1 MKFLASLRALCSALF
16 HSKHVDAEMDEE
28 MRLHIQNRAHDLE
41 RSGLSRGEAERRA
54 RIEFGG
60 VERFKEEVRE
70 TGWMTH
76 LDSSL
81 RDFQYAFRSLRKD
94 RRFVG
99 TAVFALALGIGAATV
114 AFSAFYNLLF
124 DAFAAKDAGQL
135 AVLSVQNADL
145 GERPEINLVP
155 LEGSLSD
162 LDVIRRQSQS
172 FEDLA
177 GSAHGI
183 ELLNDGKDNHQVYVA
198 HVTGNAFEFYGVA
211 PLLGRGII
219 ADDSKAGA
227 MPVFVMG
234 YRTWMGEFGADP
246 GLVGKNFLLNGEQR
260 TLVGVMPPR
269 FQAFGAMQQIWA
281 PIKDSR
287 GAAGNASEPSVG
299 MIMARLKRGVKTDSA
314 SAELDVIV
322 KALAKSKPNEFP
334 KHFTARVQTATDFLM
349 GPWGIG
355 SAGGAETE
363 HFDIKHMLYDL
374 LAGVLLLLL
383 IACSGVA
390 NLLLA
395 RGAMREK
402 EIAVRSALG
411 ATRWRLVRQ
420 LLVESSVLAFAACAL
435 GCFLAYFGVKGVA
448 AVVPHKGQSIGG
460 EAILGLDFTVLFFT
474 LGVTAVTT
482 LLCGLAPALHAVGR
496 DLQLQLTGSGKGTA
510 GSLRH
515 GRFRAGLVIVEV
527 ALSIVLLTG
536 AGLMIRSFYEL
547 THIDLGFN
555 DKNLLF
561 VATWSPRRGD
571 EKPEEQ
577 AVKFKKIVER
587 LKVLPGVT
595 ELAINNSLPGYNPS
609 KRYEATV
616 PGSTRSERAGFDKCS
631 ESLLRTLEMKMVS
644 GRWLSPSDVDSG
656 QHVAVINQTMAT
668 HFFGTENPLGRQV
681 LVRGFEDKSQP
692 PRDAYFQVIGVLR
705 DVKDFGPQV
714 PVLPMAF
721 IPHTIGDGGLSYFG
735 GGILFLRTKGDP
747 GLLMNAVRNEV
758 WAVDRDQ
765 MFSPETGPYTEEFY
779 RLTYSAHEF
788 GLTTFTGVAGIALV
802 LVVIGVFSVMAYT
815 VSLRTQEIGVRM
827 ALGAQQGEILR
838 MVLGKGF
845 VLLAAGI
852 CIGLFASYGLT
863 RFLKSQIWGVSAT
876 DPWTFGAVVALV
888 VIAGLAACLLPARR
902 AASVD
907 PLVALRYE

>member
-1 MKFLASLRALCSALF
+1 MKFLASLRVLCSALF
-16 HSKHVDAEMDEE
+16 HSKHIDAEMDEE
-28 MRLHIQNRAHDLE
+28 MRLHIQNRADDLE
-41 RSGLSRGEAERRA
+41 RSGLSRVKSEKRA

-70 TGWMTH
+70 TAWVAH
-76 LDSSL
+76 VDSL
-81 RDFQYAFRSLRKD
+81 FRDFQYAIRSLRKD

-124 DAFAAKDAGQL
+124 NAFAAKDAARL
-135 AVLSVQNADL
+135 VVLSVQNAESL
-145 GERPEINLVP
+145 GLPELNLQP
-155 LEGSLSD
+155 LGGSLSD
-162 LDVIRRQSQS
+162 LDAIRNQNHVFEEVIGYGRSIS
-172 FEDLA
+172 LLSD
-177 GSAHGI
+177 AH
-183 ELLNDGKDNHQVYVA
+183 DNHQVYMARVS
-198 HVTGNAFEFYGVA
+198 GDAFDFYGVA
-211 PLLGRGII
+211 PLLGRGILT
-219 ADDSKAGA
+219 DDTKPAA
-227 MPVFVMG
+227 PPIFVMS
-234 YRTWMGEFGADP
+234 YRTWRGEFRGDP
-246 GLVGKNFLLNGEQR
+246 NILGKSYLIDGKPR
-260 TLVGVMPPR
+260 TLVGIMPPR
-269 FQAFGAMQQIWA
+269 FQAFGALQQGWI
-281 PIKDSR
+281 PITDTR
-287 GAAGNASEPSVG
+287 EVAGSAGEPSVDT
-299 MIMARLKRGVKTDSA
+299 IMARLKPGVSVAEA
-314 SAELDVIV
+314 SAEADVII
-322 KALAKSKPNEFP
+322 KRLAKEHPKDFP
-334 KHFTARVQTATDFLM
+334 RHFTGRVQSATDFLM
-349 GPWGIG
+349 GVFGIG
-355 SAGGAETE
+355 SAGGPETE

-374 LAGVLLLLL
+374 LAGVMMLLL

-390 NLLLA
+390 NLILA
-395 RGAMREK
+395 RAAGREK
-402 EIAVRSALG
+402 EIAVRTALG

-420 LLVESSVLAFAACAL
+420 LLVESSVLAMASCAL
-435 GCFLAYFGVKGVA
+435 GCLFAYFGVRGVA
-448 AVVPHKGQSIGG
+448 AVVPNKGASIGG
-460 EAILGLDFTVLFFT
+460 EAVIGLDFAVLFFT
-474 LGVTAVTT
+474 LGVTALTT
-482 LLCGLAPALHAVGR
+482 LLCGLAPAWHAVGR
-496 DLQLQLTGSGKGTA
+496 DVQPQLTGSGKGTC

-515 GRFRAGLVIVEV
+515 SKFRAVLVIVEV

-555 DKNLLF
+555 AKNLLF

-577 AVKFKKIVER
+577 GIKFKKIVER

-609 KRYEATV
+609 RRYEATV
-616 PGSTRSERAGFDKCS
+616 PGSTHSEQAGFDKCS
-631 ESLLRTLEMKMVS
+631 ESLLRTLEMRMAS
-644 GRWLSPSDVDSG
+644 GRWLSQSDVDSA

-668 HFFGTENPLGRQV
+668 HLFGTENPLGRQIV
-681 LVRGFEDKSQP
+681 AKAFEDKSQP

-714 PVLPMAF
+714 PVLPMTF
-721 IPHTIGDGGLSYFG
+721 IPYTIGDGGLSYWG

-758 WAVDRDQ
+758 WAVDRNQ

-827 ALGAQQGEILR
+827 ALGAQRGEILR
-838 MVLGKGF
+838 MVLRTGF
-845 VLLAAGI
+845 ALLAAGI
-852 CIGLFASYGLT
+852 FVGVFASFGLT

-876 DPWTFGAVVALV
+876 DPWTFGAVAALV
-888 VIAGLAACLLPARR
+888 VITGLAACLLPARR

>member
-1 MKFLASLRALCSALF
+1 
-16 HSKHVDAEMDEE
+16 
-28 MRLHIQNRAHDLE
+28 
-41 RSGLSRGEAERRA
+41 
-54 RIEFGG
+54 
-60 VERFKEEVRE
+60 
-70 TGWMTH
+70 
-76 LDSSL
+76 
-81 RDFQYAFRSLRKD
+81 
-94 RRFVG
+94 
-99 TAVFALALGIGAATV
+99 
-114 AFSAFYNLLF
+114 
-124 DAFAAKDAGQL
+124 
-135 AVLSVQNADL
+135 
-145 GERPEINLVP
+145 
-155 LEGSLSD
+155 
-162 LDVIRRQSQS
+162 
-172 FEDLA
+172 
-177 GSAHGI
+177 
-183 ELLNDGKDNHQVYVA
+183 
-198 HVTGNAFEFYGVA
+198 VTGNAFEFYGVA

-219 ADDSKAGA
+219 ADDAKAGA
-227 MPVFVMG
+227 TPVFVMG

-246 GLVGKNFLLNGEQR
+246 GLVGKKFLLNGELR

-281 PIKDSR
+281 PIRDPR

-299 MIMARLKRGVKTDSA
+299 VIMARLRPGVKVDAA

-322 KALAKSKPNEFP
+322 KRLAKSKPNEFP
-334 KHFTARVQTATDFLM
+334 KHFTARVQSATDFLM

-355 SAGGAETE
+355 SAGLGETE

-374 LAGVLLLLL
+374 LAGVMMLLL

-395 RGAMREK
+395 RAAGREK

-420 LLVESSVLAFAACAL
+420 LLVESSVLALAACGL
-435 GCFLAYFGVKGVA
+435 GCLFAYFGLKGVA

-460 EAILGLDFTVLFFT
+460 EAVIGLDFTVLFFT

-496 DLQLQLTGSGKGTA
+496 DLQPQLTGSGKGIN

-527 ALSIVLLTG
+527 ALSIVLLTD

-555 DKNLLF
+555 GKNLLF
-561 VATWSPRRGD
+561 VATWSPRRGG

-577 AVKFKKIVER
+577 SIRFKKIAER
-587 LKVLPGVT
+587 LRVLPGVT

-609 KRYEATV
+609 RRYEATV
-616 PGSTRSERAGFDKCS
+616 PGSTHSERAGFDKCS
-631 ESLLRTLEMKMVS
+631 ESLLRTLEMQMVS
-644 GRWLSPSDVDSG
+644 GRWLSESDVDSA

-681 LVRGFEDKSQP
+681 LARGFEDKSQP

-788 GLTTFTGVAGIALV
+788 GLTTFTGVAGVALL

-838 MVLGKGF
+838 MVLQKGF

-852 CIGLFASYGLT
+852 CIGLFASFGLT
-863 RFLKSQIWGVSAT
+863 RFLASQIWGVSAT
-876 DPWTFGAVVALV
+876 DPWTFGVVVALV
-888 VIAGLAACLLPARR
+888 VITGLAACLLPARR

>member
-1 MKFLASLRALCSALF
+1 
-16 HSKHVDAEMDEE
+16 MD
-28 MRLHIQNRAHDLE
+28 
-41 RSGLSRGEAERRA
+41 
-54 RIEFGG
+54 G
-60 VERFKEEVRE
+60 VI
-70 TGWMTH
+70 
-76 LDSSL
+76 
-81 RDFQYAFRSLRKD
+81 RDFRYAVRSLAKD
-94 RRFVG
+94 RRFAFV
-99 TAVFALALGIGAATV
+99 AVFALALGIGAATV

-124 DAFAAKDAGQL
+124 NAFAAKDASRL
-135 AVLSVQNADL
+135 VVLSMQNADL
-145 GERPEINLVP
+145 GGRSEINLVP

-162 LDVIRRQSQS
+162 LDVIRGQSQS
-172 FEDLA
+172 FEDVV

-219 ADDSKAGA
+219 SDDAKAGA
-227 MPVFVMG
+227 APVFVMG
-234 YRTWMGEFGADP
+234 YRTWIGEFGADP
-246 GLVGKNFLLNGEQR
+246 GLVGKKFLLNGELR
-260 TLVGVMPPR
+260 TFVGVMPPR

-281 PIKDSR
+281 PIRDPR
-287 GAAGNASEPSVG
+287 DAAENASEPSVG
-299 MIMARLKRGVKTDSA
+299 VIMARVRPGVKVDTA

-322 KALAKSKPNEFP
+322 KRLAKSKPNEYP
-334 KHFTARVQTATDFLM
+334 KHFTARVQSATDFLM

-355 SAGGAETE
+355 SAGLGETE

-374 LAGVLLLLL
+374 LAGVMMLLL
-383 IACSGVA
+383 IACSGVS

-395 RGAMREK
+395 RAAGREK
-402 EIAVRSALG
+402 EIALRSALG

-420 LLVESSVLAFAACAL
+420 LLVESSVVAFAACAL
-435 GCFLAYFGVKGVA
+435 GCLFAYFGMRGVA
-448 AVVPHKGQSIGG
+448 GVVPHKGQSIGG
-460 EAILGLDFTVLFFT
+460 EAVIGLDFTVLFFT

-496 DLQLQLTGSGKGTA
+496 DLQPQLSGSGKGIN

-555 DKNLLF
+555 AKNLLF
-561 VATWSPRRGD
+561 VATWSPRRD
-571 EKPEEQ
+571 DDKPEQQ
-577 AVKFKKIVER
+577 AINFKKIVER
-587 LKVLPGVT
+587 LKVLPGVS

-609 KRYEATV
+609 RRYEASV
-616 PGSTRSERAGFDKCS
+616 PGSTHSERAGFDKCS
-631 ESLLRTLEMKMVS
+631 ESLLRTLEMQMVS
-644 GRWLSPSDVDSG
+644 GRWLSQSDVDSA
-656 QHVAVINQTMAT
+656 QHVAVINETMAT

-681 LVRGFEDKSQP
+681 LARGFEDKSQP

-747 GLLMNAVRNEV
+747 GLLMNAVRNGV

-788 GLTTFTGVAGIALV
+788 GLTTFTGVAGVALV

-838 MVLGKGF
+838 MVLQKGF
-845 VLLAAGI
+845 VMLAAGI
-852 CIGLFASYGLT
+852 AIGLFASYGLT

-888 VIAGLAACLLPARR
+888 VMTGIAACLLPARR

>member
-1 MKFLASLRALCSALF
+1 MKFLASLRSLCSALF
-16 HSKHVDAEMDEE
+16 HRKHIDVEMDEE
-28 MRLHIQNRAHDLE
+28 MRLHIQNRADDLE
-41 RSGLSRGEAERRA
+41 RSGFSRVDAERRA

-70 TGWMTH
+70 TQWETH
-76 LDSSL
+76 LDNL
-81 RDFQYAFRSLRKD
+81 FRDFRYALRSLRKD

-99 TAVFALALGIGAATV
+99 IAVFALALGIGAATV
-114 AFSAFYNLLF
+114 AFGAFYNLLF
-124 DAFAAKDAGQL
+124 NAFAAKDAGRL
-135 AVLSVQNADL
+135 VVLSAQDADS
-145 GERPEINLVP
+145 GGRSESNLVP

-162 LDVIRRQSQS
+162 LDAIRSQSQS
-172 FEDLA
+172 FEDVV

-183 ELLNDGKDNHQVYVA
+183 ELLNDRKDNHQVYVA

-219 ADDSKAGA
+219 GDDAKAGA
-227 MPVFVMG
+227 TPVFVMG
-234 YRTWMGEFGADP
+234 YKTWMGEFGADP
-246 GLVGKNFLLNGEQR
+246 ELVGKNFLLNGEVR

-269 FQAFGAMQQIWA
+269 FQAFGAMQQIWV
-281 PIKDSR
+281 PINDTR

-299 MIMARLKRGVKTDSA
+299 VIMARLKPGMKVDAA
-314 SAELDVIV
+314 SADLDVIV
-322 KALAKSKPNEFP
+322 KRLAKSKPNEFP
-334 KHFTARVQTATDFLM
+334 RHFTARVQSATDFLM

-355 SAGGAETE
+355 SAGLAETQ

-395 RGAMREK
+395 RAAEREK

-420 LLVESSVLAFAACAL
+420 LLVESSVLAIAACAL
-435 GCFLAYFGVKGVA
+435 GCVFAYLGMKGVA

-460 EAILGLDFTVLFFT
+460 EAVIGLDFTVLFFA
-474 LGVTAVTT
+474 LGVTALTT
-482 LLCGLAPALHAVGR
+482 LLCGLAPAWHAVGR
-496 DLQLQLTGSGKGTA
+496 DVQPQLKGSGKGT
-510 GSLRH
+510 GRSLRH
-515 GRFRAGLVIVEV
+515 AKFRAVLVIIEV

-555 DKNLLF
+555 AKNLLF

-577 AVKFKKIVER
+577 GISFKKIVER

-609 KRYEATV
+609 RRYEATV
-616 PGSTRSERAGFDKCS
+616 PGATHSERAGFDKCS
-631 ESLLRTLEMKMVS
+631 ESLLRTLEMRMAS
-644 GRWLSPSDVDSG
+644 GRWLSPSDVDSA

-668 HFFGTENPLGRQV
+668 HFFGTENPLGRQIV
-681 LVRGFEDKSQP
+681 AKAFEDKSQP
-692 PRDAYFQVIGVLR
+692 PGDAYFQVIGVLR

-721 IPHTIGDGGLSYFG
+721 IPYTIGDGGLSYFG

-758 WAVDRDQ
+758 WAVDRNQ

-815 VSLRTQEIGVRM
+815 VSLRTQEIGVRV
-827 ALGAQQGEILR
+827 ALGAQRGEILR
-838 MVLGKGF
+838 MVLGSGI
-845 VLLAAGI
+845 LLIAAGLA
-852 CIGLFASYGLT
+852 IGLFASFGLT
-863 RFLKSQIWGVSAT
+863 RFLANQIWGVSTT
-876 DPWTFGAVVALV
+876 DPWTFGAVAALV
-888 VIAGLAACLLPARR
+888 VGVGLAACYLPARW
-902 AASVD
+902 ATEVD

>member
-1 MKFLASLRALCSALF
+1 MGKRMDDEL
-16 HSKHVDAEMDEE
+16 DEE
-28 MRLHIQNRAHDLE
+28 MRLHIRNRADDLE

-70 TGWMTH
+70 TAWVTH
-76 LDSSL
+76 LDSL
-81 RDFQYAFRSLRKD
+81 FRDFRYAFRSLRKD

-124 DAFAAKDAGQL
+124 NAFAAKDAARL
-135 AVLSVQNADL
+135 VVLSVQSAEAGGHPEMDL
-145 GERPEINLVP
+145 WP
-155 LEGSLSD
+155 LGGSLSD
-162 LDVIRRQSQS
+162 LDAIRSQNQV
-172 FEDLA
+172 FEEIIGYG
-177 GSAHGI
+177 GSI
-183 ELLNDGKDNHQVYVA
+183 SLLSDGNDNHQIYMGS
-198 HVTGNAFEFYGVA
+198 VTGNAFQFYGVPA
-211 PLLGRGII
+211 LLGRGII
-219 ADDSKAGA
+219 VEDAKAA
-227 MPVFVMG
+227 APPIFVMS
-234 YRTWMGEFGADP
+234 YRTWMGEFHRDP
-246 GLVGKNFLLNGEQR
+246 NILGKTYFVDGKPR
-260 TLVGVMPPR
+260 TLVGIMPPR
-269 FQAFGAMQQIWA
+269 FQAFGALRQAWM
-281 PIKDSR
+281 PIIDTR
-287 GAAGNASEPSVG
+287 DVAGSIEERSFST
-299 MIMARLKRGVKTDSA
+299 MMARLKPGVSLEEA
-314 SAELDVIV
+314 SAEVDVIV
-322 KALAKSKPNEFP
+322 KRLAKENPKDFP
-334 KHFTARVQTATDFLM
+334 KHFTAGVQSATDFLM

-355 SAGGAETE
+355 SAGGPETE

-374 LAGVLLLLL
+374 LAGMMLLLL

-395 RGAMREK
+395 RAAAREK

-420 LLVESSVLAFAACAL
+420 LLVESSVLAMVACAL
-435 GCFLAYFGVKGVA
+435 GCVFAYFGVRGVA
-448 AVVPHKGQSIGG
+448 AAVPHKGQSIGG
-460 EAILGLDFTVLFFT
+460 EVVVGLDFTVLLFT
-474 LGVTAVTT
+474 LGVTALTT
-482 LLCGLAPALHAVGR
+482 LLCGLAPAWHAMGR
-496 DLQLQLTGSGKGTA
+496 DLQTQLTGSGKGTG

-515 GRFRAGLVIVEV
+515 AKFRAVLVIVEV

-555 DKNLLF
+555 AKNLLF
-561 VATWSPRRGD
+561 VATWSPRSGD

-577 AVKFKKIVER
+577 EIKFKKIVER
-587 LKVLPGVT
+587 LKVLPGVA

-609 KRYEATV
+609 RRYEATV
-616 PGSTRSERAGFDKCS
+616 PGSTHSEQTGFDKCS
-631 ESLLRTLEMKMVS
+631 ESLLRTLEMRMAS
-644 GRWLSPSDVDSG
+644 GRWLSPGDVDSA

-668 HFFGTENPLGRQV
+668 HFFGTGNPLGRQIV
-681 LVRGFEDKSQP
+681 AKAFEDKSQP

-721 IPHTIGDGGLSYFG
+721 IPHTIGDGGLSYLG

-747 GLLMNAVRNEV
+747 RLLMNAVKNEV
-758 WAVDRDQ
+758 WAVDRNQ

-838 MVLGKGF
+838 MVLRHGI
-845 VLLAAGI
+845 VLIAAGI
-852 CIGLFASYGLT
+852 CIGVVASFGLT
-863 RFLKSQIWGVSAT
+863 RFLASQIWGVSAT
-876 DPWTFGAVVALV
+876 DPWTFGAVAALV
-888 VIAGLAACLLPARR
+888 VITGLAACLLPARR